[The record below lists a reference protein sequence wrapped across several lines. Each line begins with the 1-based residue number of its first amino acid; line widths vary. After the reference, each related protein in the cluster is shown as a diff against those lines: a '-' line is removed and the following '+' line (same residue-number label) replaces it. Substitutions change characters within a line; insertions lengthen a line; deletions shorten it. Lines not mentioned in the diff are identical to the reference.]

1 MKNYTIPSSHPDLAI
16 LCEFTE
22 TEKQNI
28 GNSMKSGNLNNRDS
42 YECNY
47 MRTYNLRYWE
57 QESTMQLADIIE
69 KANLQTTEYR
79 FELVDVTNFEA
90 DDDRTWPASF
100 TFKSHKK

>member
-28 GNSMKSGNLNNRDS
+28 GNSMTSRNPNTEDS

-57 QESTMQLADIIE
+57 QESTMQLADAIK
-69 KANLQTTEYR
+69 KANQKTTEYQ

-90 DDDRTWPASF
+90 DDDRQWPASF

>member
-22 TEKQNI
+22 TEKQNV
-28 GNSMKSGNLNNRDS
+28 GNSTTSCNPNTEDS

-57 QESTMQLADIIE
+57 QESTMQLADAIK
-69 KANLQTTEYR
+69 KANQKTTEYQ
-79 FELVDVTNFEA
+79 FELVDVTNFES
-90 DDDRTWPASF
+90 DDDRQWPASF